1 MKQQIFV
8 IHGGN
13 ASPTY
18 DEYLD
23 YLRNKQVTLEGLASK
38 DGKSH
43 LQQELGDAYIVYQ
56 PTMPNRKYARYLEWK
71 IWFEKYIPFFEDDVI
86 LIGHSLGGIFLAKYL
101 SEETITK
108 KIRATIL
115 VAAPYNRGAEPMADF
130 LLPESLEKMEQQA
143 GDIFLYHS
151 KNDPIVPFQHLE
163 EYQRALPRAHALPF
177 ENQGHFIEEIFPE
190 MTEGI
195 RKLAQS

>member
-18 DEYLD
+18 EEYLE

-38 DGKSH
+38 DWKH
-43 LQQELGDAYIVYQ
+43 FLQQELGDTYAVWQ
-56 PTMPNRKYARYLEWK
+56 PTMPNRQYARYLEWK
-71 IWFEKYIPFFEDDVI
+71 IWFEKYAPFLNDGVI

-101 SEETITK
+101 SEELFPK
-108 KIRATIL
+108 KIRATLL

-130 LLPESLEKMEQQA
+130 LLPESLARMEQQA
-143 GDIFLYHS
+143 GELCFYHS
-151 KNDPIVPFQHLE
+151 QDDPIVPFLHVE
-163 EYQRALPRAHALPF
+163 DYRRALPTANVLSFKDR
-177 ENQGHFIEEIFPE
+177 GHFIDEAFPE
-190 MTEGI
+190 ITEKM
-195 RKLAQS
+195 RSLTL